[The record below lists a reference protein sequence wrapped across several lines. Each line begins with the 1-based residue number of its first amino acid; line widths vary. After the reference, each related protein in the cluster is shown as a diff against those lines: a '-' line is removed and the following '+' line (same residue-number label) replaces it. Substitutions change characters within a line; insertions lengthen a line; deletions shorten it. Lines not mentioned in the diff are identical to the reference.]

1 MATLAKPGLILAIVV
16 ALLAT
21 SCAAD
26 STNATGERSIETEPT
41 AVEPEADPAESGAA
55 SGDPADVTADEPA
68 EEDLT
73 GAGSEPE
80 PTATPIPDVEADL
93 EARRAGFDGL
103 TLGDCWDNLGTPGNA
118 IPSDPVD
125 CDGRHMHETYA
136 MTEIDGDQGTL
147 YPGTQV
153 LSDRV
158 FDEVCAPELV
168 DFAGRAWT
176 ELPLR
181 TWVWYPLADDWNRGA
196 RTAVCTVGTSSAD
209 VEAPFKVGTA
219 RAGSLV
225 TDDAVVARGVVAGES
240 SLFLS
245 YQSGSLYQLTSE
257 LDVGLAGMQV
267 LDTGVLFSARLRNQD
282 ATVPGRPWFLDY
294 EDPRALSAID
304 VEVLSSS
311 VIDSQLVVGGSSTVF
326 ASRASDTDDWNIF
339 ISSDDGVVQ
348 LTENPG
354 DDRWPRVLP
363 DETGI
368 VYNADGRLWV
378 MDLDG
383 DNQRAITDD
392 AGGDLEPAV
401 SPDGSQVAFTSRRMG
416 NEDIWLV
423 NLDGTGLRNLTE
435 HPSTDAWPFW
445 SRDGERILWQTDRL
459 GVSSHIMVMTAAG
472 ENPSYFSV
480 EQLGHGATIPND
492 AAAELEVD
500 AVRLDGRSALPG
512 EGSFNQIEGEPGGLG
527 LYEHSS
533 GRVSVSLPVGWEV
546 VEMDLGRAAQ
556 FIAAE
561 RVDAFGQTWMV
572 DGAMISLIEDND
584 AVWQSAIASADA
596 NGCVEDARS
605 ETGGEAPSGD
615 ALEITTI
622 EFTCGEAA
630 AWIVAVRNTTT
641 ETGLLLEAQFDLSPS
656 RAADEAWVIEISQT
670 MVWG

>member
-1 MATLAKPGLILAIVV
+1 MAALAKPGLVLAVVV

-21 SCAAD
+21 SCAAGN
-26 STNATGERSIETEPT
+26 SNATGERSIEAEPT
-41 AVEPEADPAESGAA
+41 AVESEP
-55 SGDPADVTADEPA
+55 ADEPA
-68 EEDLT
+68 EDAST
-73 GAGSEPE
+73 GTEAEAD

-103 TLGDCWDNLGTPGNA
+103 TLGDCWDNLGTAGNA

-136 MTEIDGDQGTL
+136 MTEIDGDEGTL
-147 YPGTQV
+147 YPGSQA

-168 DFAGRAWT
+168 DFAGRAWS

-181 TWVWYPLADDWNRGA
+181 TWVWYPLAEDWNRGA

-257 LDVGLAGMQV
+257 FDVGLAGMQV
-267 LDTGVLFSARLRNQD
+267 LDTGVLFSGRLRNQD
-282 ATVPGRPWFLDY
+282 ATYPGRPWFLDY
-294 EDPRALSAID
+294 SDPTALISVDVDVEALSPT
-304 VEVLSSS
+304 VV
-311 VIDSQLVVGGSSTVF
+311 DSQLIVSGSSTVF
-326 ASRASDTDDWNIF
+326 ASRVSDSDDWNIF
-339 ISSDDGVVQ
+339 RSSDDGVIQ

-368 VYNADGRLWV
+368 VYNADGRLWI

-383 DNQRAITDD
+383 GNQRAITDD
-392 AGGDLEPAV
+392 AGGDLEASV
-401 SPDGSQVAFTSRRMG
+401 SPDGSQVAFTSRRAG

-459 GVSSHIMVMTAAG
+459 GVSSHIMVMTADG
-472 ENPSYFSV
+472 QNHSYFSV
-480 EQLGHGATIPND
+480 EQLGHGATIQSE

-527 LYEHSS
+527 RYEHSS

-572 DGAMISLIEDND
+572 DGVMISLIEDND
-584 AVWQSAIASADA
+584 AIWQSAIASADA

-605 ETGGEAPSGD
+605 ETAGEAPSGD

-641 ETGLLLEAQFDLSPS
+641 EAGLLLEAQFDLSPS
-656 RAADEAWVIEISQT
+656 REVDEAWVIEISQT